1 MSKLLKLITLLGLAL
16 LVMACSD
23 DDSPVTPSVVHVT
36 GVTLNVQNVSLAIG
50 AKETLKVNVTPE
62 DATNKRVSWSSS
74 KTEVASVDA
83 QGIVTAHKAGE
94 TVVTV
99 KTEDGGKTATCKVTV
114 KDGKVAVTGVKL
126 DKTAHTLAVGGT
138 VTLVATVT
146 PEGATNKKVTW
157 KSDKK
162 DIATVDGNGKVTAVK
177 EGEAKITVTT
187 EDGNKTATCTITVK
201 KDKVAVTGVKLDK
214 TAHTLTVGG
223 TVTLV
228 ATVTPEGATNKKVT
242 WKSDKKDIATVDGN
256 GKVTAVKEGE
266 AKITVTTEDGNKTAT
281 CTITVKKDKVAVT
294 GVKLDKT
301 AHTLTVGGTVTLVAT
316 VTPEGATNKKVTW
329 KSDKTDIATVD
340 GNGKVTAVK
349 EGEAKITVTTEDG
362 NKTATCTITVKKDKV
377 AVTGVSLNKT
387 DLSMTVGGSFQFV
400 ATITPKDA
408 TNKNVKWQSN
418 DSGVAQVDG
427 NGKVTAKA
435 VGTATITVITEDGN
449 KTASCKVTV
458 QEDKVA
464 VTGVKLNV
472 TSLSM
477 MEGDSYQ
484 LIATIAPINAT
495 NQNVKWQSSNSGVAQ
510 VNGKGEVRAINAGT
524 ATITVITEDGNKTA
538 SCSVTVKANTI
549 AVASV
554 SLNKSSLS
562 LVVGDME
569 TLAATLSPA
578 NATNKTVKW
587 SSSDPYVA
595 QVNSY
600 GEVRAINAGTATIT
614 VTTEDGHKTASCKV
628 TVKANTIAVAS
639 VSLNKSSISLKVGDK
654 ETLVATL
661 SPANATNKA
670 VKWSSS
676 DLSVAEV
683 NSNGV
688 VTAKG
693 GGTAII
699 TVTTEDGHKT
709 ASCVVS
715 VEKPTDSINAEGYED
730 IGRW

>member
-126 DKTAHTLAVGGT
+126 DKTAHTLA
-138 VTLVATVT
+138 
-146 PEGATNKKVTW
+146 
-157 KSDKK
+157 
-162 DIATVDGNGKVTAVK
+162 
-177 EGEAKITVTT
+177 
-187 EDGNKTATCTITVK
+187 
-201 KDKVAVTGVKLDK
+201 
-214 TAHTLTVGG
+214 VGG

>member
-36 GVTLNVQNVSLAIG
+36 GVTLNVQNVSLAVG

-126 DKTAHTLAVGGT
+126 DKTAHTLTVGGT

-157 KSDKK
+157 KSDKTN
-162 DIATVDGNGKVTAVK
+162 IATVDGNGKVTAVK

-201 KDKVAVTGVKLDK
+201 K
-214 TAHTLTVGG
+214 
-223 TVTLV
+223 
-228 ATVTPEGATNKKVT
+228 
-242 WKSDKKDIATVDGN
+242 
-256 GKVTAVKEGE
+256 
-266 AKITVTTEDGNKTAT
+266 
-281 CTITVKKDKVAVT
+281 
-294 GVKLDKT
+294 
-301 AHTLTVGGTVTLVAT
+301 
-316 VTPEGATNKKVTW
+316 
-329 KSDKTDIATVD
+329 
-340 GNGKVTAVK
+340 
-349 EGEAKITVTTEDG
+349 
-362 NKTATCTITVKKDKV
+362 
-377 AVTGVSLNKT
+377 
-387 DLSMTVGGSFQFV
+387 
-400 ATITPKDA
+400 
-408 TNKNVKWQSN
+408 
-418 DSGVAQVDG
+418 
-427 NGKVTAKA
+427 
-435 VGTATITVITEDGN
+435 
-449 KTASCKVTV
+449 
-458 QEDKVA
+458 DKVA

-554 SLNKSSLS
+554 SLNKTQMLQLLHVHMQ
-562 LVVGDME
+562 LV
-569 TLAATLSPA
+569 
-578 NATNKTVKW
+578 
-587 SSSDPYVA
+587 
-595 QVNSY
+595 
-600 GEVRAINAGTATIT
+600 
-614 VTTEDGHKTASCKV
+614 
-628 TVKANTIAVAS
+628 
-639 VSLNKSSISLKVGDK
+639 ISQ
-654 ETLVATL
+654 
-661 SPANATNKA
+661 
-670 VKWSSS
+670 
-676 DLSVAEV
+676 
-683 NSNGV
+683 
-688 VTAKG
+688 
-693 GGTAII
+693 
-699 TVTTEDGHKT
+699 
-709 ASCVVS
+709 VVS
-715 VEKPTDSINAEGYED
+715 MD
-730 IGRW
+730 ICQLLVSGRCI

>member
-36 GVTLNVQNVSLAIG
+36 GVTLNVQNVSLAVG

-99 KTEDGGKTATCKVTV
+99 KSEDGGKTATCKVTV

-126 DKTAHTLAVGGT
+126 DKTTLSLTVGGT
-138 VTLVATVT
+138 ETLVATVS
-146 PEGATNKKVTW
+146 PDGATNKKVTW
-157 KSDKK
+157 KSDKT
-162 DIATVDGNGKVTAVK
+162 DIATVDANGKVKGVK

-187 EDGNKTATCTITVK
+187 EDGNKTATCKVTVTK
-201 KDKVAVTGVKLDK
+201 GKVAVTGVKLDK

-228 ATVTPEGATNKKVT
+228 ATVAPEN
-242 WKSDKKDIATVDGN
+242 
-256 GKVTAVKEGE
+256 
-266 AKITVTTEDGNKTAT
+266 
-281 CTITVKKDKVAVT
+281 
-294 GVKLDKT
+294 
-301 AHTLTVGGTVTLVAT
+301 
-316 VTPEGATNKKVTW
+316 ATNKKVTW
-329 KSDKTDIATVD
+329 KSDKTNIATVD

-408 TNKNVKWQSN
+408 TN
-418 DSGVAQVDG
+418 
-427 NGKVTAKA
+427 
-435 VGTATITVITEDGN
+435 
-449 KTASCKVTV
+449 
-458 QEDKVA
+458 
-464 VTGVKLNV
+464 
-472 TSLSM
+472 
-477 MEGDSYQ
+477 
-484 LIATIAPINAT
+484 
-495 NQNVKWQSSNSGVAQ
+495 QNVKWQSSNSGVAQ
-510 VNGKGEVRAINAGT
+510 VNGKGEVMAKAAGT

-538 SCSVTVKANTI
+538 SCSVTVKASTI

-569 TLAATLSPA
+569 TLTATLSPA
-578 NATNKTVKW
+578 NATNKAVKW

-600 GEVRAINAGTATIT
+600 GEVTAKAAGTATIT

-688 VTAKG
+688 VTAKA

>member
-126 DKTAHTLAVGGT
+126 DKTAHTLA
-138 VTLVATVT
+138 
-146 PEGATNKKVTW
+146 
-157 KSDKK
+157 
-162 DIATVDGNGKVTAVK
+162 
-177 EGEAKITVTT
+177 
-187 EDGNKTATCTITVK
+187 
-201 KDKVAVTGVKLDK
+201 
-214 TAHTLTVGG
+214 
-223 TVTLV
+223 
-228 ATVTPEGATNKKVT
+228 
-242 WKSDKKDIATVDGN
+242 
-256 GKVTAVKEGE
+256 
-266 AKITVTTEDGNKTAT
+266 
-281 CTITVKKDKVAVT
+281 
-294 GVKLDKT
+294 
-301 AHTLTVGGTVTLVAT
+301 VGGTVTLVAT

>member
-1 MSKLLKLITLLGLAL
+1 MSKLFKLIALLGLAFF
-16 LVMACSD
+16 VMDCSD
-23 DDSPVTPSVVHVT
+23 DDSPMTPTVVHVT
-36 GVTLNVQNVSLAIG
+36 GVTLNVQNVSLAVG

-62 DATNKRVSWSSS
+62 NATNKRVSWSSS
-74 KTEVASVDA
+74 RTEVASVDA
-83 QGIVTAHKAGE
+83 QGIVTAHKVGE

-99 KTEDGGKTATCKVTV
+99 KSEDGGKTATCKVTV

-126 DKTAHTLAVGGT
+126 DKTTLSLTVGGT
-138 VTLVATVT
+138 ETLVATVS
-146 PEGATNKKVTW
+146 PDGATNKKVTW
-157 KSDKK
+157 KSDKT
-162 DIATVDGNGKVTAVK
+162 DIATVDANGKVKGVK

-187 EDGNKTATCTITVK
+187 EDGNKTATCKVTVTK
-201 KDKVAVTGVKLDK
+201 GKVAVTGVKLDK

-228 ATVTPEGATNKKVT
+228 ATVAPEN
-242 WKSDKKDIATVDGN
+242 
-256 GKVTAVKEGE
+256 
-266 AKITVTTEDGNKTAT
+266 
-281 CTITVKKDKVAVT
+281 
-294 GVKLDKT
+294 
-301 AHTLTVGGTVTLVAT
+301 
-316 VTPEGATNKKVTW
+316 ATNKKVTW
-329 KSDKTDIATVD
+329 KSDKTNIATVD

-408 TNKNVKWQSN
+408 TNQNVKWQSN

-427 NGKVTAKA
+427 TGKVTAKA

-484 LIATIAPINAT
+484 LIATISPVNAT

-510 VNGKGEVRAINAGT
+510 VNGKGEVTAKTAGT

-538 SCSVTVKANTI
+538 SCSVTVKASTI

-569 TLAATLSPA
+569 TLTATLSPA
-578 NATNKTVKW
+578 NATNKAVKW

-628 TVKANTIAVAS
+628 TVKASTIAVAS

-688 VTAKG
+688 VTAKA

>member
-114 KDGKVAVTGVKL
+114 KDG
-126 DKTAHTLAVGGT
+126 
-138 VTLVATVT
+138 
-146 PEGATNKKVTW
+146 
-157 KSDKK
+157 
-162 DIATVDGNGKVTAVK
+162 
-177 EGEAKITVTT
+177 
-187 EDGNKTATCTITVK
+187 
-201 KDKVAVTGVKLDK
+201 
-214 TAHTLTVGG
+214 
-223 TVTLV
+223 
-228 ATVTPEGATNKKVT
+228 
-242 WKSDKKDIATVDGN
+242 
-256 GKVTAVKEGE
+256 
-266 AKITVTTEDGNKTAT
+266 
-281 CTITVKKDKVAVT
+281 KVAVT

>member
-1 MSKLLKLITLLGLAL
+1 
-16 LVMACSD
+16 MACSD
-23 DDSPVTPSVVHVT
+23 DDSPMTPTVVHVT
-36 GVTLNVQNVSLAIG
+36 GVTLNVQNVSLAVG

-74 KTEVASVDA
+74 RTEVASVDA
-83 QGIVTAHKAGE
+83 QGIVTAHKVGE

-99 KTEDGGKTATCKVTV
+99 KSEDGGKTATCKVTV

-126 DKTAHTLAVGGT
+126 DKTTLSLTVGGT
-138 VTLVATVT
+138 ETLVATVS
-146 PEGATNKKVTW
+146 PDGATNKKVTW
-157 KSDKK
+157 KSDKT
-162 DIATVDGNGKVTAVK
+162 DIATVDANGKVKGVK

-187 EDGNKTATCTITVK
+187 EDGNKTATCKVTVTK
-201 KDKVAVTGVKLDK
+201 GKVAVTGVKLDK

-228 ATVTPEGATNKKVT
+228 ATVAPEN
-242 WKSDKKDIATVDGN
+242 
-256 GKVTAVKEGE
+256 
-266 AKITVTTEDGNKTAT
+266 
-281 CTITVKKDKVAVT
+281 
-294 GVKLDKT
+294 
-301 AHTLTVGGTVTLVAT
+301 
-316 VTPEGATNKKVTW
+316 ATNKKVTW
-329 KSDKTDIATVD
+329 KSDKTNIATVD

-408 TNKNVKWQSN
+408 TNQNVKWQSN

-427 NGKVTAKA
+427 TGKVTAKA

-484 LIATIAPINAT
+484 LIATISPVNAT

-510 VNGKGEVRAINAGT
+510 VNGKGEVTAKTAGT

-538 SCSVTVKANTI
+538 SCSVTVKASTI

-569 TLAATLSPA
+569 TLTATLSPA
-578 NATNKTVKW
+578 NATNKAVKW

-628 TVKANTIAVAS
+628 TVKASTIAVAS

-688 VTAKG
+688 VTAKA

>member
-1 MSKLLKLITLLGLAL
+1 MLGLAFF
-16 LVMACSD
+16 VMACSD
-23 DDSPVTPSVVHVT
+23 DDSPMTPTVVHVT
-36 GVTLNVQNVSLAIG
+36 GVTLNVQNVSLAVG

-74 KTEVASVDA
+74 RTEVASVDA
-83 QGIVTAHKAGE
+83 QGIVTAHKVGE

-99 KTEDGGKTATCKVTV
+99 KSEDGGKTATCKVTV

-126 DKTAHTLAVGGT
+126 DKTTLSLTVGGT
-138 VTLVATVT
+138 ETLVATVS
-146 PEGATNKKVTW
+146 PDGATNKKVTW
-157 KSDKK
+157 KSDKT
-162 DIATVDGNGKVTAVK
+162 DIATVDANGKVKGVK

-187 EDGNKTATCTITVK
+187 EDGNKTATCKVTVTK
-201 KDKVAVTGVKLDK
+201 GKVAVTGVKLDK

-228 ATVTPEGATNKKVT
+228 ATVAPEN
-242 WKSDKKDIATVDGN
+242 
-256 GKVTAVKEGE
+256 
-266 AKITVTTEDGNKTAT
+266 
-281 CTITVKKDKVAVT
+281 
-294 GVKLDKT
+294 
-301 AHTLTVGGTVTLVAT
+301 
-316 VTPEGATNKKVTW
+316 ATNKKVTW
-329 KSDKTDIATVD
+329 KSDKTNIATVD

-408 TNKNVKWQSN
+408 TNQNVKWQSN

-427 NGKVTAKA
+427 TGKVTAKA

-484 LIATIAPINAT
+484 LIATISPVNAT

-510 VNGKGEVRAINAGT
+510 VNGKGEVTAKTAGT

-538 SCSVTVKANTI
+538 SCSVTVKASTI

-569 TLAATLSPA
+569 TLTATLSPA
-578 NATNKTVKW
+578 NATNKAVKW

-600 GEVRAINAGTATIT
+600 GEVTAKAAGTATIT

-628 TVKANTIAVAS
+628 TVKASTIAVASVSLNKSSLSLVVGDMETLTATLSPANATNKAVKWSSSDPYVAQVNSYGEVTAKAAGTATITVTTEDGHKTASCKVTVKASTIAVAS

-688 VTAKG
+688 VTAKA